1 MRRCFSAI
9 IQSALLCAISFVV
22 LSCDKDEPNFEYED
36 VVTSNISLPT
46 FDKYLTTTDTDGFS
60 IRIRFKNGGDNR
72 ENMSCQVYWKA
83 YSSKPSSTPT
93 ERDLTRSE
101 QMRIYDHTK
110 TKTTF
115 DKSHAGYNGS
125 TYIYYYAVCKNS
137 KGTCKT
143 DITYTIVKR

>member
-1 MRRCFSAI
+1 MSKCFSILLQVVFLCIFSI
-9 IQSALLCAISFVV
+9 IIV
-22 LSCDKDEPNFEYED
+22 SCDRDDADYEYED
-36 VVTSNISLPT
+36 VVTSNISLPA

-72 ENMSCQVYWKA
+72 GNMSCQVYWKA
-83 YSSKPSSTPT
+83 YSYKPSSTPS
-93 ERDLTRSE
+93 ERELTKCE
-101 QMRIYDHTK
+101 QMRIYEHTK

-115 DKSHAGYNGS
+115 DKSHAGYNGG
-125 TYIYYYAVCKNS
+125 TYIYYYTKCKNS

>member
-1 MRRCFSAI
+1 MNNFFSFLLQMVFICIFSI
-9 IQSALLCAISFVV
+9 IIV
-22 LSCDKDEPNFEYED
+22 SCNRDDADYGYED
-36 VVTSNISLPT
+36 VVTNNISLPA
-46 FDKYLTTTDTDGFS
+46 FDKNLTTTDTDGFS

-83 YSSKPSSTPT
+83 YSSKPSSIPT

-115 DKSHAGYNGS
+115 DKSHAGYNGG
-125 TYIYYYAVCKNS
+125 TYIYYYAMCKNS

>member
-1 MRRCFSAI
+1 MRRCFSVI
-9 IQSALLCAISFVV
+9 IQSVLLCAISFVV
-22 LSCDKDEPNFEYED
+22 ISCDKDEPNFEYED

-115 DKSHAGYNGS
+115 DKSHAGYNGG

>member
-9 IQSALLCAISFVV
+9 IQSVLLCAISFVV
-22 LSCDKDEPNFEYED
+22 ISCDKDEPNLEYED

-115 DKSHAGYNGS
+115 DKSHAGYNGG

-137 KGTCKT
+137 KGSSKT
-143 DITYTIVKR
+143 DITYAIIKR